1 MTLPLLIGLLLIGL
15 VLIFWH
21 AHKDVTTGWV
31 DGWQEPKDEEER
43 ND

>member
-1 MTLPLLIGLLLIGL
+1 MTLPLLVGLSLIGL
-15 VLIFWH
+15 ALIFWH